1 MSADPWSVKSDITC
15 FHVSCCLKDS
25 RFVASLQFRFWPQ
38 EGDNFPLTYKGNQ
51 WTELQ
56 ERSNMVNEFHP
67 QNAAF

>member
-1 MSADPWSVKSDITC
+1 MFSC
-15 FHVSCCLKDS
+15 FMLFEGQSFCG
-25 RFVASLQFRFWPQ
+25 VAAVQILPQ